1 MKAFWRAIRQS
12 GETRAQAAMR
22 ETRPERERRA
32 APLMLALEPRLMFD
46 AAVAAIAADAVVKTS
61 VPDTTAPPEASHTA
75 TADKPAADKTTEN
88 SSAANNVT
96 SAASAAS
103 AANGS
108 TQRHDIVFIDG
119 KLSDSRQVAAA
130 LPQGTE
136 VVILDGSKDGLA
148 QMAAYLAGRHD
159 IDSISLISHG
169 STGAVQAGSVWLTS
183 DTLAAHADALRS
195 IGAALSE
202 NGDLLLYGCKVG
214 ADQAGQQ
221 FLDQLAALTLADVAA
236 STDNTG
242 ASALGGNWILERHT
256 GAIEAP
262 SLAGALA
269 GYDGLLVAPGYE
281 TFDGLTLPDDGGRH
295 RFLSPAQDLLFNG
308 WTFGLRDYSGN
319 ADAGSQLV
327 ATNQMVDT
335 TLADDN
341 IDKALIFLGS
351 SSTYAAVIKST
362 NGEEFSFHSI
372 TVEDYASGN
381 LNYRLVG
388 YRDGVQVS
396 GASLN
401 FTMADYGTTYN
412 GQVVSVSG
420 TAWQYVDEVRIV
432 YQNGSGGVSLAMD
445 DLNVSAGIAPNVPPV
460 ISNLNGDS
468 VTYIEGNS
476 PVLLDP
482 GSNAIVTD
490 SDSTDFSGGNLTVT
504 IVTNNYIA
512 QDRLMV
518 VDQGSGAGQIGVS
531 GSNIQYGGTTIG
543 TVSGGSGG
551 ASLVVTFNA
560 NANLT
565 AVQALLRD
573 IAYSNSSSDPSEA
586 LRTVQFT
593 LNDGDSPTNS
603 AGSRVTV
610 DVKAVNNAPT
620 LTTTAGNTTYTEN
633 AAGVSPFSGTV
644 VSTVESSQGIQTLT
658 LTVGNVADGAS
669 EIMRID
675 GSDVS
680 LVNGTSLTTANLGL
694 SVTVSVSGGVA
705 TVTLDK
711 SAGITA
717 AQSQALVNGLTYRDL
732 SEAPTAGNRTITLTT
747 VRDTGGVANGGVDSA
762 VLSLASTVNVVAV
775 NDAPILTTTGGSA
788 TFSAGDNT
796 PSTPVVV
803 DAGLTLSDVDNT
815 TMASATVRISGNFRS
830 GEDQLIF
837 INNNSTL
844 YGNVTASYNA
854 GTGVMTLTSAGATAS
869 VAQWQAALRTVRYT
883 DTAVTPDSAT
893 RTISFVVN
901 DGTNDSTAATRN
913 VTVTPVDQSPILGT
927 SGGSSTFTEGQ
938 GAVHVDSGVTVSDLD
953 NSTLASASV
962 QITGNL
968 HAGEDLLLFTN
979 TSSTTFGNIVGSY
992 NAGTGTLTLVS
1003 AGGTATVAQ
1012 WQAALRAVD
1021 YSNTSGT
1028 PDTSVRTVSFSVN
1041 DGTKTSATGT
1051 RDVQVVSVEIPPVLG
1066 SSGGSVSFT
1075 EGNQVAG
1082 TPVVIDSGL
1091 TVSDADSPTLTSA
1104 TVAVTGNFRAGED
1117 VLGFSNTNS
1126 SLYGNILASYNAG
1139 TGALTLS
1146 SAGATATVAQW
1157 QAALRSV
1164 TYSNSSDTPGTSTR
1178 TISFTVSDGAVSSS
1192 TVTRDVTVVAVNDT
1206 PQLSGSGGTV
1216 VFTEGDNAAPIPIAL
1231 DATLSLVDPDSIGM
1245 GTATI
1250 AITGNLHAAE
1260 DVLAFRNTDAS
1271 VYGNLA
1277 GSYDAATGVL
1287 TLSSAGNTA
1296 TLAQWQ
1302 AALRAVSYA
1311 NTSETPDTS
1320 TRVISIRVNDG
1331 NSDSNTLVRSVQV
1344 TATNDT
1350 PVIQLPGS
1358 VQHLLQGST
1367 ISFASGL
1374 GNGISLSDADAGNG
1388 LVQVTLTATQ
1398 GLISLGATS
1407 GLSFVAGSGTG
1418 DATMTFSGS
1427 VADINAALQGLLFRP
1442 ASGYQGAASITIAAD
1457 DLGNSGGAARTASS
1471 TVALSID
1478 TVSVTT
1484 PASPAANQ
1492 AASTSDSSTLAT
1504 VQPLPLSTVTAPG
1517 PVLLPDGPAGQGP
1530 RGAVLSPMAPLTFD
1544 SQVQLSGSFGLSG
1557 AISGIDALLGRSTP
1571 LVGDALD
1578 MRYFVGSTQPGE
1590 ASLNELAGSAG
1601 AQGRALQETAALGQY
1616 VVAPGQPVSIVLP
1629 MESLAGQARNGPVT
1643 VEVRMA
1649 DGVPLPRW
1657 LRYDPVNGTLS
1668 GQAPAGLAQKVSIE
1682 IVVRDAKGGR
1692 AVSHVDL
1699 EINASADAVPLPTS
1713 PLAAPQTIPAGR
1725 ADLSQ
1730 QFGQHGQAARET
1742 ERLQWLQH
1750 LAAAQAE
1757 AA

>member
-12 GETRAQAAMR
+12 GITRAQTAMR

-61 VPDTTAPPEASHTA
+61 VPDSAAPAEASHTA

-88 SSAANNVT
+88 SGSTASNGT
-96 SAASAAS
+96 SAASGAS
-103 AANGS
+103 AANAS
-108 TQRHDIVFIDG
+108 APRHEIVFIDG
-119 KLSDSRQVAAA
+119 KISDSRQVAAA

-148 QMAAYLAGRHD
+148 QMAAYLVGRHD

-183 DTLAAHADALRS
+183 ETLAAHADALRS

-214 ADQAGQQ
+214 ADQAGQR
-221 FLDQLAALTLADVAA
+221 FLDQLAVLTSADVAA

-262 SLAGALA
+262 SLAGAMA
-269 GYDGLLVAPGYE
+269 GYGGLLVAPGYE
-281 TFDGLTLPDDGGRH
+281 TFDGLILPDDGGQH
-295 RFLSPAQDLLFNG
+295 YFLSAGQDLVFNG
-308 WTFGLRDYSGN
+308 WTFGQRDPYGN
-319 ADAGSQLV
+319 ADAGSQLMG
-327 ATNQMVDT
+327 TNQQFDT
-335 TLADDN
+335 SLADN
-341 IDKALIFLGS
+341 GGDKALVLLGDI
-351 SSTYAAVIKST
+351 STSAAVIKST

-372 TVEDYASGN
+372 TVEDVGSSG
-381 LNYRLVG
+381 LNYKLVG
-388 YRDGVQVS
+388 YRDGVQVN
-396 GASLN
+396 GASMD
-401 FTMADYGTTYN
+401 FTAPYYATMSG
-412 GQVVSVSG
+412 GQVVSVTG

-432 YQNGSGGVSLAMD
+432 YPNGQTIWLAID

-460 ISNLNGDS
+460 ITNLNGDS
-468 VTYIEGNS
+468 VTYVEGNS
-476 PVLLDP
+476 PVLLDL

-490 SDSTDFSGGNLTVT
+490 SDSTDFSGGNLTVS
-504 IVTNNYIA
+504 IVTNNYVA

-518 VDQGSGAGQIGVS
+518 VHQGSGAGQIGVS

-543 TVSGGSGG
+543 TVSGGSSG
-551 ASLVVTFNA
+551 ASLVITFNA

-573 IAYSNSSSDPSEA
+573 IAYTNASSDPSEA

-593 LNDGDSPTNS
+593 LNDGDSPTDS

-620 LTTTAGNTTYTEN
+620 LTTTTGNTTYTEN
-633 AAGVSPFSGTV
+633 AAGVSPFSGTA
-644 VSTVESSQGIQTLT
+644 VSTVESGQGIQTLT

-669 EIMRID
+669 EIIRID

-694 SVTVSVSGGVA
+694 SVTVSVSGGMA

-717 AQSQALVNGLTYRDL
+717 AQSQTLVNGLTYRDL
-732 SEAPTAGNRTITLTT
+732 SEAPTAGNRAITLTS
-747 VRDTGGVANGGVDSA
+747 VRDTGGVSNGGVDSA

-788 TFSAGDNT
+788 AFSAGDNA

-803 DAGLTLSDVDNT
+803 DAALTLSDVDNT
-815 TMASATVRISGNFRS
+815 TMSSATVRIAGNFRS

-837 INNNSTL
+837 INSNTTL
-844 YGNVTASYNA
+844 YGNITASYNA
-854 GTGVMTLTSAGATAS
+854 ATGVMTLSSAGATAS

-883 DTAVTPDSAT
+883 DTAVTPNSAT

-927 SGGSSTFTEGQ
+927 SGGSSTFTEGL
-938 GAVHVDSGVTVSDLD
+938 GPVPIDGGVMVSDLD
-953 NSTLASASV
+953 NSTLSSAVV
-962 QITGNL
+962 QISGNF
-968 HAGEDLLLFTN
+968 HSGEDLLLFTN

-1041 DGTKTSATGT
+1041 DGTKTSAVGT
-1051 RDVQVVSVEIPPVLG
+1051 RDLQVVSVEIPPVLG

-1091 TVSDADSPTLTSA
+1091 TVSDADSPTLASA

-1164 TYSNSSDTPGTSTR
+1164 TYSNSSDTPGTATR

-1192 TVTRDVTVVAVNDT
+1192 AVTRDVTVVAVNDT

-1231 DATLSLVDPDSIGM
+1231 DATLTLVDPDSNGM

-1344 TATNDT
+1344 TASNDT

-1388 LVQVTLTATQ
+1388 LVQVTLTAAQ

-1407 GLSFVAGSGTG
+1407 GLSFVAGSGAG
-1418 DATMTFSGS
+1418 DTTMTFSGS

-1442 ASGYQGAASITIAAD
+1442 ATGYQGAASITIAAN

-1471 TVALSID
+1471 TVALSVD
-1478 TVSVTT
+1478 TVSVSI
-1484 PASPAANQ
+1484 PGNPLANQ
-1492 AASTSDSSTLAT
+1492 AANTSDSSTLAT
-1504 VQPLPLSTVTAPG
+1504 VQPLPLFPVSPPG
-1517 PVLLPDGPAGQGP
+1517 PVSLPDSQAGQGP
-1530 RGAVLSPMAPLTFD
+1530 GGALPPLGPLTFGGEA
-1544 SQVQLSGSFGLSG
+1544 QLAGSFGMFS

-1590 ASLNELAGSAG
+1590 ASLNELAGTAG

-1629 MESLAGQARNGPVT
+1629 MESLAGQQRNGPVT

-1657 LRYDPVNGTLS
+1657 LRYDPVRGTLS
-1668 GQAPAGLAQKVSIE
+1668 GQAPAGLAQRVSIE
-1682 IVVRDAKGGR
+1682 IVVRDAKGGQ
-1692 AVSHVDL
+1692 AISHVDL
-1699 EINASADAVPLPTS
+1699 EVNASADAGPLPTS
-1713 PLAAPQTIPAGR
+1713 PLAALQSIPAGR
-1725 ADLSQ
+1725 ADLAQ

-1757 AA
+1757 TA